1 MSANAATAA
10 ATSSM
15 MFKLGSKV
23 FTAQVPANATD
34 ADKLTV
40 LKKLEADA
48 AAYVAA
54 GGSVDAPPAR
64 AAAAPR
70 KPCYH
75 FQRGQCTTVNC
86 RFPHVIVQQQQ
97 AQQPQQAQQFAGP
110 LVAGPAGFDG
120 FPQQAGAAGG
130 FGNVTVT
137 APPQAFQQVRIGVA
151 RNVRGA

>member
-1 MSANAATAA
+1 MQPQHT
-10 ATSSM
+10 
-15 MFKLGSKV
+15 
-23 FTAQVPANATD
+23 QQQP
-34 ADKLTV
+34 
-40 LKKLEADA
+40 
-48 AAYVAA
+48 
-54 GGSVDAPPAR
+54 
-64 AAAAPR
+64 
-70 KPCYH
+70 
-75 FQRGQCTTVNC
+75 
-86 RFPHVIVQQQQ
+86 QQQ